1 MDDAPVHSAES
12 ALVTDL
18 AAQTLAH
25 GARTYREFLRVPAL
39 SLGLFAPPAGHD
51 DTQQPHEQDEV
62 YVVLGGRAV
71 LEIDGVGSPA
81 APGSIAYVPA
91 RVPHRFVGI
100 TEDLQVVL
108 FAPPEAPEG

>member
-1 MDDAPVHSAES
+1 
-12 ALVTDL
+12 
-18 AAQTLAH
+18 
-25 GARTYREFLRVPAL
+25 
-39 SLGLFAPPAGHD
+39 
-51 DTQQPHEQDEV
+51 
-62 YVVLGGRAV
+62 VLGGRAV

-100 TEDLQVVL
+100 TEDLQVVVL